1 MKVFSRWPGL
11 ISLAFVTGT
20 SLGCHSAYV
29 EADVTNSTGG
39 PISLLEVD
47 YPSASFG
54 KEALAD
60 GATFHYRFK
69 ILGNGGTKVIWTD
82 AARKEHTV
90 AGPDL
95 QEGEE
100 GHLTVTLSGT
110 TASWD
115 KQLHKAH

>member
-1 MKVFSRWPGL
+1 MKAPLRSS
-11 ISLAFVTGT
+11 SLMFLSLVAAA

-39 PISLLEVD
+39 PITLLEVD

-60 GATFHYRFK
+60 GTTFHYRFK

-82 AARKEHTV
+82 ADRKEHTV
-90 AGPDL
+90 TGPDL

-100 GHLTVTLSGT
+100 GHLAVTLTGT
-110 TASWD
+110 GASWG